1 MLLTVRTL
9 RVNGKYG
16 SLAGKRIFI
25 TGHSGFTGSWVSIW
39 LKSIGAE
46 VYGYSLEPETS
57 PNLFTSAT
65 VSSFVEGTVGDIRD
79 FNLLK
84 TQMSKFKPDLVLH
97 LAAQPLVRRSYK
109 NPRETFEVNSQG
121 TVNVLEA
128 SRTVTSIKGVL
139 CITTDKV
146 YKNTGTGRRF
156 IETDQL
162 GGHDPYSASKAA
174 AELSIESYRQLFA
187 LNPGAAPVI
196 SVARGGNIIGG
207 GDWSED
213 RLVPDFIRSYLA
225 NEPLTIRNPFATRP
239 WQHVISLV
247 SGYLEILCGIIGE
260 DAAKFNRAF
269 NLGPMEEES
278 ISVSALLEKMQGL
291 FHGVTVVTHP
301 SELVEADKLSIDSS
315 LAKDVFAWNPRWT
328 TSQSI
333 EKTAEWY
340 LAFLGNPTGA
350 LEACHGQ
357 LDSWL
362 AS

>member
-1 MLLTVRTL
+1 M
-9 RVNGKYG
+9 NKNYG
-16 SLAGKRIFI
+16 SLAGKRIFV
-25 TGHSGFTGSWVSIW
+25 TGHSGFTGSWVSLW

-46 VYGYSLEPETS
+46 VYGYSLKPETS
-57 PNLFTSAT
+57 PNLFTAAK
-65 VSSFVEGTVGDIRD
+65 VSSLVDGIIGDIRD
-79 FNLLK
+79 FDLLK
-84 TQMSKFKPDLVLH
+84 THMSKFKPDLVLH

-109 NPRETFEVNSQG
+109 HPRETFDVNTQG

-128 SRTVTSIKGVL
+128 SRSVPSIMGVL

-146 YKNTGTGRRF
+146 YKNSGTGRRF
-156 IETDQL
+156 KETDQL

-174 AELSIESYRQLFA
+174 AEISIESYRQLFSQ
-187 LNPGAAPVI
+187 NPGSSPII

-225 NEPLTIRNPFATRP
+225 NEPISIRNPFATRP

-247 SGYLEILCGIIGE
+247 SGYLDILCGMLGE
-260 DAAKFNRAF
+260 DPNKFNRAF
-269 NLGPMEEES
+269 NLGPLEEEPV
-278 ISVSALLEKMQGL
+278 SVSALLEKMQEY
-291 FHGVTVVTHP
+291 FPGVTVSTKQ
-301 SELVEADKLSIDSS
+301 SELIEADKLSIDSS
-315 LAKDVFAWNPRWT
+315 LANDVFTWNPRWT

-340 LAFLGNPTGA
+340 LAFLDKPTDA
-350 LEACHGQ
+350 LEVCYIQ

>member
-1 MLLTVRTL
+1 M
-9 RVNGKYG
+9 NGNYG

-25 TGHSGFTGSWVSIW
+25 TGHSGFTGSWVSLW

-46 VYGYSLEPETS
+46 VYGYSLEPETE
-57 PNLFTSAT
+57 PNLFSAAK
-65 VSSFVEGTVGDIRD
+65 VASLVDGTIGDIRD
-79 FNLLK
+79 FNLLNTK
-84 TQMSKFKPDLVLH
+84 MSKFKPDLVLH

-109 NPRETFEVNSQG
+109 NPRETFDVNSQG

-128 SRTVTSIKGVL
+128 SRMVPSIKGVL

-146 YKNTGTGRRF
+146 YKNTGTGQRF
-156 IETDQL
+156 SEIDQL

-174 AELSIESYRQLFA
+174 AEFAIESYRQIFS
-187 LNPGAAPVI
+187 LNPSSAPVI

-225 NEPLTIRNPFATRP
+225 NEPVTIRNPHATRP

-260 DAAKFNRAF
+260 DAIKFNRAF
-269 NLGPMEEES
+269 NLGPLEEES
-278 ISVSALLEKMQGL
+278 VSVSALLEQMQG
-291 FHGVTVVTHP
+291 FFPGVTVITQSSP
-301 SELVEADKLSIDSS
+301 LVEADKLSIDSS
-315 LAKDVFAWNPRWT
+315 LARDVFSWNPRWT
-328 TSQSI
+328 TIQSI

-340 LAFLGNPTGA
+340 LAFLDNPSNA
-350 LEACHGQ
+350 VEACRGQ